1 MLTDMEPTNLMKPLL
16 NIAAAA
22 ACGAAAMYFL
32 DPKAGRRRRAYVRDK
47 AVEARHGV
55 SEYASAG
62 ARRVAEQARGVAAD
76 LRAEWRNAG
85 RGPGHEGGDANALDD
100 ARIVERIRAALALMA
115 SHPRDIEVG
124 VEHGRPHRRRR
135 APPRARW
142 RRRRQR
148 RALGGG
154 SFRAARAGCRRRL
167 AAGRRHRLG
176 AVTGRAGRR
185 RRVSA
190 GAAAGAGRRLRH
202 GCAAAA
208 LAAHPAVI
216 QMT

>member
-1 MLTDMEPTNLMKPLL
+1 MKPLL

-32 DPKAGRRRRAYVRDK
+32 DPQAGRRRRAYVRDK

-76 LRAEWRNAG
+76 LRAEWRDAG
-85 RGPGHEGGDANALDD
+85 REAGHGGHGDHDADALDD

-124 VEHGRPHRRRR
+124 VEHGR
-135 APPRARW
+135 AW
-142 RRRRQR
+142 
-148 RALGGG
+148 LGG
-154 SFRAARAGCRRRL
+154 RIADDERRL
-167 AAGRRHRLG
+167 VLDGVADVNGVRSVEDRFERREPDAGDDLLPG
-176 AVTGRAGRR
+176 GGIG
-185 RRVSA
+185 SA
-190 GAAAGAGRRLRH
+190 
-202 GCAAAA
+202 
-208 LAAHPAVI
+208 P
-216 QMT
+216 

>member
-1 MLTDMEPTNLMKPLL
+1 MEPTNLMKPLL

-124 VEHGRPHRRRR
+124 VEHGRAWLAGRIADDERRLVLDGGADVNGVRSVEDRFERR
-135 APPRARW
+135 EPAAGDDLLP
-142 RRRRQR
+142 
-148 RALGGG
+148 GGG
-154 SFRAARAGCRRRL
+154 IG
-167 AAGRRHRLG
+167 
-176 AVTGRAGRR
+176 
-185 RRVSA
+185 SA
-190 GAAAGAGRRLRH
+190 
-202 GCAAAA
+202 
-208 LAAHPAVI
+208 P
-216 QMT
+216 